1 MGSSLLQTY
10 RKTVVQAFA
19 EVDNVLTSVRQTT
32 IRLRRRS

>member
-10 RKTVVQAFA
+10 RKTVVEAFGDVGNA
-19 EVDNVLTSVRQTT
+19 LTLVRQTT